1 MEIAFLD
8 HINAASLV
16 VQIAGLSQ
24 RPLFLSQK
32 RQIANLDAIALGQ
45 MWGLGKNSGW
55 MNAQNH

>member
-32 RQIANLDAIALGQ
+32 RQIANLDAIAL
-45 MWGLGKNSGW
+45 S
-55 MNAQNH
+55 A